1 MMKKFA
7 WNNSNTSG
15 MSDILM
21 RGNTLL
27 SCIPAS
33 TDSFRNGLLLIF
45 LEQNGSFSSLQCMDA
60 VMTNKKEAYLKMNCK
75 IIIVLDQNIVN
86 KAQGKRTKL
95 ILEINYC

>member
-7 WNNSNTSG
+7 WNNSNTPG

-21 RGNTLL
+21 RGNTL
-27 SCIPAS
+27 SRIPAS

-75 IIIVLDQNIVN
+75 IINVLDQNIVN
-86 KAQGKRTKL
+86 KAQGERTKL
-95 ILEINYC
+95 ILEMN

>member
-15 MSDILM
+15 MSDILI
-21 RGNTLL
+21 RGNTL
-27 SCIPAS
+27 SPIPAS

-75 IIIVLDQNIVN
+75 IINVPDQNIVN
-86 KAQGKRTKL
+86 KAQGERTKL
-95 ILEINYC
+95 ILEMN

>member
-21 RGNTLL
+21 RGNTL

-60 VMTNKKEAYLKMNCK
+60 VTTNKKEAYLKMNCK

-86 KAQGKRTKL
+86 KAQGERTKL
-95 ILEINYC
+95 ILEMN